1 MPARDY
7 TGIERRIDSNGEE
20 SCRGYVKERGQKVR
34 GPWTT
39 YAEARGWR
47 FQALATLS
55 DGRSLRAPK
64 SVTLRVAS
72 EEFLRG
78 AELGMIRSRKR
89 VVYAPATLRGYRQ
102 AFADWILPELGDIP
116 VKSLK
121 RSEVQRFVDTLAS
134 KRAAGTVR
142 NTWAALAALYLYL
155 LPRHDDLVNPTQGVA
170 LPRPGEPRERYAEPA
185 EMARLLS
192 ALPTALAPPY
202 ALAFYAGLR
211 RAEIQALAVDH
222 VCLDEGWL
230 EIRWAL
236 DPKAGF
242 KKLKSDAGER
252 DIPIFSPLRPYLK
265 DAVHLSEDPSP
276 STPQGPGSLLLP
288 STRHSRFGAQMLGRP
303 YTRRCQTVWEGE
315 GLEHIGLHEARHS
328 FATAAIRAGHDVK
341 LVSEW
346 LGHAQA
352 STTLNIY
359 VKRRGRAPGLTE
371 MMDHYLTG
379 AV

>member
-7 TGIERRIDSNGEE
+7 TGIERRTDLAGNE
-20 SCRGYVKERGQKVR
+20 SCRGYVKERGQKIR

-64 SVTLRVAS
+64 SVSLRVAS

-78 AELGMIRSRKR
+78 AEQGIIRSRKR
-89 VVYAPATLRGYRQ
+89 VAYAPATLRGYRQ
-102 AFADWILPELGDIP
+102 AFTDWINPELGDIP
-116 VKSLK
+116 VKSLR

-170 LPRPGEPRERYAEPA
+170 LPRPGEPRERYAEPE

-192 ALPTALAPPY
+192 VLPAALALPY

-222 VCLDEGWL
+222 VLLTEGWL

-252 DIPIFSPLRPYLK
+252 DIPIFSPLRPYLERT
-265 DAVHLSEDPSP
+265 VIGTVSP
-276 STPQGPGSLLLP
+276 STPKGPGTLLLP
-288 STRHSRFGAQMLGRP
+288 STRHSKFGAQMLGRP
-303 YTRRCQTVWEGE
+303 YTSRCQTVWEGE

-371 MMDHYLTG
+371 KMDLYLTG
-379 AV
+379 AA

>member
-1 MPARDY
+1 V
-7 TGIERRIDSNGEE
+7 E
-20 SCRGYVKERGQKVR
+20 
-34 GPWTT
+34 
-39 YAEARGWR
+39 
-47 FQALATLS
+47 
-55 DGRSLRAPK
+55 
-64 SVTLRVAS
+64 
-72 EEFLRG
+72 
-78 AELGMIRSRKR
+78 
-89 VVYAPATLRGYRQ
+89 YAPATLRGYRQ
-102 AFADWILPELGDIP
+102 AFTDWINPELGDIP
-116 VKSLK
+116 VKALK

-185 EMARLLS
+185 EMERLLS
-192 ALPTALAPPY
+192 VLPQALALPY

-222 VCLDEGWL
+222 VALDEGWL

-252 DIPIFSPLRPYLK
+252 DIPIFAPLRPYLEGTLGRGCESCGRK
-265 DAVHLSEDPSP
+265 LLLVGGLCRFCRGENPSP
-276 STPQGPGSLLLP
+276 STPKGPGTLLLP
-288 STRHSRFGAQMLGRP
+288 TTRRSKFGARMLGRP
-303 YTRRCQTVWEGE
+303 YTSRCQTVWEGE
-315 GLEHIGLHEARHS
+315 GYEHIGLHEARHS

-371 MMDHYLTG
+371 KMDLYLTG

>member
-7 TGIERRIDSNGEE
+7 TGIERRIDSTGKEV
-20 SCRGYVKERGQKVR
+20 CRGYVKERGQKIR

-39 YAEARGWR
+39 YPEARGWR
-47 FQALATLS
+47 FQALATLA

-64 SVTLRVAS
+64 SVSVQVAS

-89 VVYAPATLRGYRQ
+89 VAYAPATLRGYRQ
-102 AFADWILPELGDIP
+102 AFTDWINPELGGIP

-185 EMARLLS
+185 EMTRLLS
-192 ALPTALAPPY
+192 VLPAALALPY

-222 VCLDEGWL
+222 VADGWI
-230 EIRWAL
+230 EVRWAL

-252 DIPIFSPLRPYLK
+252 DIPIFSPLAPYLK
-265 DAVHLSEDPSP
+265 SALDSVRPSP
-276 STPQGPGSLLLP
+276 STPRGPGTLLIP
-288 STRHSRFGAQMLGRP
+288 STRASKFGAQMLGRP
-303 YTRRCQTVWEGE
+303 YTSRCQMVWEGE

-371 MMDHYLTG
+371 KMDLYLTG
-379 AV
+379 AI